1 MGMIS
6 ILKLQSACIKL
17 IEFGRPFPLC
27 HMNIIL
33 CSRLLVPVSLQ
44 RMSKYE
50 LGRGQS
56 DLSHDDST
64 DGAAAGNRVFLF
76 ISACYHLPYI

>member
-1 MGMIS
+1 
-6 ILKLQSACIKL
+6 
-17 IEFGRPFPLC
+17 
-27 HMNIIL
+27 
-33 CSRLLVPVSLQ
+33 
-44 RMSKYE
+44 MSKYE